1 MAPFELLAPIVSWVF
16 GNPEIPAA
24 LGVAEGQLIATNV
37 CHPKFSQSL
46 WEGLTPFEGFTS
58 WGTTQELAGST
69 PASARPVFSLIWVVP
84 VALVADFL
92 LQAIFRAASAISS
105 TVPSVTHL
113 DVASFLIRPFAVA
126 VLFKKNRHSV

>member
-16 GNPEIPAA
+16 GNPEIPDA

-58 WGTTQELAGST
+58 WGTTQEFAGSA
-69 PASARPVFSLIWVVP
+69 PARAVLSLIWVAP
-84 VALVADFL
+84 VAEFL
-92 LQAIFRAASAISS
+92 LQAIFRPASAIS
-105 TVPSVTHL
+105 TTLPSVTHF
-113 DVASFLIRPFAVA
+113 DVASFLIRALPIA
-126 VLFKKNRHSV
+126 VLFTKTSRHSM

>member
-16 GNPEIPAA
+16 GNPEIPDA

-58 WGTTQELAGST
+58 WGTTQEFAGRA
-69 PASARPVFSLIWVVP
+69 PAPARPVLSLIWVVL
-84 VALVADFL
+84 VAPVADFL
-92 LQAIFRAASAISS
+92 LQAIFRPQAQ
-105 TVPSVTHL
+105 
-113 DVASFLIRPFAVA
+113 
-126 VLFKKNRHSV
+126 